1 MTKAK
6 SGRYDL
12 HIPAEDQRFDVVQ
25 GSGDADIKELASQ
38 KHAADNYRLLL
49 DEADHEYAAMKAER
63 DAALT
68 EIARLQWNEKAA
80 AVLQAKSNADDA
92 EIARLEAERDAALE
106 LLSEALY
113 ALEYGVDMTKPEGMS
128 WCDCPSCTVI
138 PKIRKLMKNIHV
150 VRDVAR

>member
-38 KHAADNYRLLL
+38 KHAADKYRLLL
-49 DEADHEYAAMKAER
+49 DEADHEYAAMK
-63 DAALT
+63 
-68 EIARLQWNEKAA
+68 
-80 AVLQAKSNADDA
+80 
-92 EIARLEAERDAALE
+92 AERDAALE

>member
-1 MTKAK
+1 M
-6 SGRYDL
+6 SGD
-12 HIPAEDQRFDVVQ
+12 HNMPGEDRRFDVSQ
-25 GSGDADIKELASQ
+25 QSWADDIKELAVQ
-38 KHAADNYRLLL
+38 KYAADNCRLLL
-49 DEADHEYAAMKAER
+49 DEADHEYAAMK
-63 DAALT
+63 
-68 EIARLQWNEKAA
+68 
-80 AVLQAKSNADDA
+80 
-92 EIARLEAERDAALE
+92 AERDAALE